1 MRKIAVPS
9 AILAAVLLAVLGV
22 VLAQDGA
29 VQVSE
34 SGFSP
39 QVITVPVRTVVTWTN
54 VGALSH
60 TVTALNGEFSSGI
73 LPPGGV
79 YSYFFAAP
87 GEYPYRDLLSSA
99 TGAESSSS
107 RDHRGMA
114 HLGRIGRNGR
124 PVADAADP
132 GGEPRRAGE

>member
-79 YSYFFAAP
+79 YSYLFAAP
-87 GEYPYRDLLSSA
+87 GEYPYRDLLSAA
-99 TGAESSSS
+99 TGKVVVGEGVW
-107 RDHRGMA
+107 RVYLPLVM
-114 HLGRIGRNGR
+114 NNF
-124 PVADAADP
+124 V
-132 GGEPRRAGE
+132 GGQ